1 MKRFSSLIS
10 HLSSLKF
17 DRRFTLI
24 ELLVVI
30 AIIAILAAMLLP
42 ALNKAREKARAI
54 SCVNTLKQLGQIDT
68 FYQTDNADF
77 ILPGLAC
84 TPPWCAAN
92 GAAGG
97 RFWFD
102 NVYHYVPAI
111 ASRKYLV
118 NNTVKSAVPRCADD
132 AKEVGRTD
140 TMSAPYNFWN
150 TSGGV
155 NVHNG
160 GYARFQG
167 SGYMWDNYYA
177 ENKGTKLI
185 KQSQVLDASRKLSI
199 FDGFYSCLWTTDQ
212 WETTGIAWGRHGVN
226 QINALRFDGH
236 VEPFQKIAYS
246 AASGIRNL
254 NMWNFH
260 FYPKK

>member
-1 MKRFSSLIS
+1 MRSAPCAPPAVKTNRTCKFQDLQVLFPSAG
-10 HLSSLKF
+10 LS
-17 DRRFTLI
+17 
-24 ELLVVI
+24 
-30 AIIAILAAMLLP
+30 
-42 ALNKAREKARAI
+42 
-54 SCVNTLKQLGQIDT
+54 
-68 FYQTDNADF
+68 
-77 ILPGLAC
+77 
-84 TPPWCAAN
+84 PPWCAAN

-111 ASRKYLV
+111 ASRKYLI

-140 TMSAPYNFWN
+140 TMSAPYNFW
-150 TSGGV
+150 SAGGGV

-236 VEPFQKIAYS
+236 VEPFQKVAYN

-254 NMWNFH
+254 TMWNFH

>member
-1 MKRFSSLIS
+1 MKKS
-10 HLSSLKF
+10 
-17 DRRFTLI
+17 FTLI

-102 NVYHYVPAI
+102 NIYHYNP
-111 ASRKYLV
+111 SMGGRKYLI
-118 NNTVKSAVPRCADD
+118 NNTVKSAVPRCPDD

-140 TMSAPYNFWN
+140 VMSAPYNFWN

-160 GYARFQG
+160 GYAVFQG
-167 SGYMWDNYYA
+167 RGYMWDSYYPVTTSR
-177 ENKGTKLI
+177 NVLI
-185 KQSQVLDASRKLSI
+185 KLPQVLNPSQKLGI
-199 FDGFYSCLWTTDQ
+199 FDGFYSCLWTGEQ
-212 WETTGIAWGRHGVN
+212 WDTTGIAWGRHGFNGVN
-226 QINALRFDGH
+226 SLRYDGH
-236 VEPFQKIAYS
+236 VEPFAKVAYT

-254 NMWNFH
+254 TMFNFH